1 MSLAGITAVAFDL
14 DSTLCFY
21 GVTVEGAMAQALA
34 RLGQRADLLGDLSL
48 AAARY
53 EVLWAEEEKKRA
65 PAGVVRERAWER
77 LLEGRGILDRDLA
90 CALAEEYAAVR
101 MPSIRLF
108 DGVRELLRDLRRSYD
123 LGLLTNG
130 QPDMQWPKIKS
141 LGIEGLFDA
150 IVVSGEVGVYKPDRG
165 AFDVL
170 LDRLGVVATQAL
182 YVGDSQENDVA
193 GAKAAGMRVAWV
205 RTDEAGE
212 AEGVAPDLVV
222 DGAVELRGMLL

>member
-21 GVTVEGAMAQALA
+21 GVSIEEAMAQALE
-34 RLGQRADLLGDLSL
+34 RLGQRAGLLGDLSL

-53 EVLWAEEEKKRA
+53 EALWAEEDEKRA

-77 LLEGRGILDRDLA
+77 LLQARGTVDHVLA
-90 CALAEEYAAVR
+90 AALAEEYAAVR

-108 DGVRELLRDLRRSYD
+108 DGVRELLRDLRRSYE

-130 QPDMQWPKIKS
+130 QPDMQWPKIRT
-141 LGIEGLFDA
+141 LGIEGSFDA
-150 IVVSGEVGVYKPDRG
+150 IVVSGEVGVYKPNRG
-165 AFDVL
+165 AFDIL
-170 LDRLGVVATQAL
+170 LGRLGVEAAHAL

-205 RTDEAGE
+205 RTDGAGE
-212 AEGVAPDLVV
+212 AGGVAPDLVV

>member
-34 RLGQRADLLGDLSL
+34 RLGQRADLLGDLGL

-53 EVLWAEEEKKRA
+53 EVLWVEEEEKRA

-77 LLEGRGILDRDLA
+77 LLEGREILDRGLA

-101 MPSIRLF
+101 MPSIQLF

-130 QPDMQWPKIKS
+130 QPDMQWPKIRS

-150 IVVSGEVGVYKPDRG
+150 IVVSGEVGVYKPNRG

-170 LDRLGVVATQAL
+170 LERLGVAATQAL

-205 RTDEAGE
+205 RTDGAGE